1 VNPYVTVYQRRNTR
15 VAVLAGLI
23 AVLFGVLL
31 CGLAWRQLW
40 QKSDYDEMEQRQIQ
54 RRILQPGPRGDIL
67 DRDGRVLVS
76 NRARYSIVLYV
87 NELRDEF
94 RREFLRLQQDW
105 LASHHDDTSEVHRT
119 TNSNDLQRQARL
131 NVTRHYLDQANAI
144 LGRPVQLDTQAAA
157 AFEKSFEIHYQSN
170 LLVPFT
176 LINDISIEEYARF
189 NEQMPVESPM
199 QTYAAAARFY
209 PYGSLAAHA
218 LGYVGVDNEAP
229 TPGND
234 LPGNNLRTFDRPG
247 KVGRD
252 GLELSYDHQL
262 RGGTGGEIW
271 IVDPGGYLYQRIS
284 SQTPTPGAN
293 IQTSLDLDLQRVAD
307 SALGNYTGAAVAL
320 DVRTGEVLA
329 MTSHPDYD
337 LNDIVN
343 YATRSA
349 AAQANEDNHAWL
361 NRATVGLYPPGSTFK
376 LVVTCAGLRAGI
388 LDGNTTQDC
397 GPTLM
402 IGKRAFKEDDSRG
415 VGVVNLVQAIQ
426 VSSDVF
432 FYQQGINI
440 GPQLIAAEARR
451 FGLDQPT
458 HVGIEETHR
467 MIVPDPLWKKI
478 HHPFGESIWT
488 DGDTAMMAIG
498 QSYLLVTPLQMACL
512 VASIARDQTRT
523 NPTLL
528 YSPNRDPAAV
538 NAGGQPLGLTPAERQ
553 LLLDGMERVVTL
565 GTGRLVKVPGVRV
578 AGKTGTA
585 QIVHDHNDNYTI
597 AWFVCFAPIEDPRI
611 AVAVAIEGTDPHD
624 NYHGGMIAGPIA
636 ADILNI
642 YFKKHPPP
650 PPAAIPSPN

>member
-23 AVLFGVLL
+23 TVLFGVLL

-67 DRDGRVLVS
+67 DREGRVLAS
-76 NRARYSIVLYV
+76 NRARYSVVLYV

-131 NVTRHYLDQANAI
+131 NVTRHYLDEANAI
-144 LGRPVQLDTQAAA
+144 LGRPVQLDAQAAA
-157 AFEKSFEIHYQSN
+157 AFEKSFEDHYQSN

-199 QTYAAAARFY
+199 QTYAEAARFY

-218 LGYVGVDNEAP
+218 LGYIGVTDEAP
-229 TPGND
+229 D
-234 LPGNNLRTFDRPG
+234 KSLPGDNLRTFDRPG
-247 KVGRD
+247 KIGRE
-252 GLELSYDHQL
+252 GLELSYNDQL

-293 IQTSLDLDLQRVAD
+293 IQTSLDLDLQRVAE
-307 SALGNYTGAAVAL
+307 STLGNLTGAAVAL

-329 MTSHPDYD
+329 MASHPDYD

-349 AAQANEDNHAWL
+349 TAKANEDNHAWL
-361 NRATVGLYPPGSTFK
+361 NRATEGLYPPGSTFK

-397 GPTLM
+397 GPTLL
-402 IGKRAFKEDDSRG
+402 IGKRAFKEDEATGFG
-415 VGVVNLVQAIQ
+415 VINLVQAIQ

-458 HVGIEETHR
+458 HIDIEESRH
-467 MIVPDPLWKKI
+467 MVVPDPLWKKI
-478 HHPFGESIWT
+478 HHPFGESSWT

-553 LLLDGMERVVTL
+553 LLLDGMERVMTR
-565 GTGRLVKVPGVRV
+565 GTGHLVQIPGLRI

-585 QIVHDHNDNYTI
+585 QVVVNGNPNFTI
-597 AWFVCFAPIEDPRI
+597 GWFVCFAPIEDPRI
-611 AVAVAIEGTDPHD
+611 AIAVTIENTDLHGAIV
-624 NYHGGMIAGPIA
+624 AGPIA
-636 ADILNI
+636 KALLSA
-642 YFKKHPPP
+642 YFNKHPSPP
-650 PPAAIPSPN
+650 SAAVSASN